1 MNKLVIE
8 SHQFIKFWHVFV
20 LITYESAYAGNTSF
34 YPPQSEQDYFKVYC
48 FFYLLHKHL
57 HW

>member
-8 SHQFIKFWHVFV
+8 SHQFIK
-20 LITYESAYAGNTSF
+20 ITYESAYAGNASF

-57 HW
+57 H